1 MPADEVIARTDA
13 WHDHPAFA
21 QLLGLCPLLAVTTSV
36 ARALGIA
43 VASAIVLVLTST
55 LVSLLRRFYAREL
68 RLLSY
73 ALVVGALVSGVD
85 LVMHAWLPALY
96 AQLGLYVPLIATNC
110 LLLSRAERLAW
121 HANAGVAALDALS
134 HAAAIV
140 VTFVAFGAL
149 RELVGHGTLL
159 AGADLLWGGDGTL
172 PGVTLFHGGVLL
184 ATLAPG
190 AFLALA
196 FITALHR
203 RFVGVRR
210 AAAPRPAPATP
221 VG

>member
-1 MPADEVIARTDA
+1 MSIDATNARTDA
-13 WHDHPAFA
+13 WRDHPAFA

-43 VASAIVLVLTST
+43 VASAFVLILTSI
-55 LVSLLRRFYAREL
+55 LVALLRRFHAREL

-73 ALVVGALVSGVD
+73 VLIVGALVSCVD
-85 LVMHAWLPALY
+85 LAVHAWLPVLY
-96 AQLGLYVPLIATNC
+96 SQLGLYIPLIATNC

-121 HANAGVAALDALS
+121 HAGPGVAALDGLS
-134 HAAAIV
+134 HGAAIV
-140 VTFVAFGAL
+140 LAFVAFGAL
-149 RELVGHGTLL
+149 RELIGHGTLL
-159 AGADLLWGGDGTL
+159 AGADVLWGGEGTMG
-172 PGVTLFHGGVLL
+172 GVTLFHGGVLL

-196 FITALHR
+196 FLTALHR
-203 RFVGVRR
+203 RLAGRP
-210 AAAPRPAPATP
+210 AAAPQPAPAAP